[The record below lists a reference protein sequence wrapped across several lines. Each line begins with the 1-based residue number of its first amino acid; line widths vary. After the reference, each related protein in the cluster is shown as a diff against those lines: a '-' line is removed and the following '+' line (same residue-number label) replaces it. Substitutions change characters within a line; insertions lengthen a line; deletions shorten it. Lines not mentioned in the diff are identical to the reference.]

1 MSKLEDNMKDLLN
14 LPEEEVDVVEAT
26 VEPKKPERAEDVTK
40 DYEYTRGNLYSLIEK
55 GQEAL
60 NGILDVAAS
69 SDHPRAYEVAALMIK
84 NVADTTDKL
93 MKLQKD
99 TKEVKE
105 GKDARGPSTVNNT
118 MFVGSTAELAKML
131 KNAEIENDG
140 RTEETRDQT

>member
-1 MSKLEDNMKDLLN
+1 MKDIFN
-14 LPEEEVDVVEAT
+14 LPDEEVEVVD
-26 VEPKKPERAEDVTK
+26 AEVAPAETEETKTRDQDVTK
-40 DYEYTRGNLYSLIEK
+40 DYEYTRGQLYNLIEK

-69 SDHPRAYEVAALMIK
+69 SDHPRAYEVAAMMIK

-105 GKDARGPSTVNNT
+105 GKDQKGPSTVNNT
-118 MFVGSTAELAKML
+118 MFVGSTADLAKML
-131 KNAEIENDG
+131 KRIEEDSNDEQG
-140 RTEETRDQT
+140 KN

>member
-1 MSKLEDNMKDLLN
+1 MSKLDDNMKEVFN
-14 LPEEEVDVVEAT
+14 LPDEEVEVSNAEVVSA
-26 VEPKKPERAEDVTK
+26 EPEKKEENVDVTK
-40 DYEYTRGNLYSLIEK
+40 DYEYTRGQLYNLIEK

-105 GKDARGPSTVNNT
+105 GKDPKGPSTVNNT
-118 MFVGSTAELAKML
+118 MFVGSTADLAKML
-131 KNAEIENDG
+131 K
-140 RTEETRDQT
+140 RVEEDSTDDTGTS

>member
-1 MSKLEDNMKDLLN
+1 MSKLDDNMQDILN
-14 LPEEEVDVVEAT
+14 LPEETVDVIA
-26 VEPKKPERAEDVTK
+26 KPQREVKEDVTQ
-40 DYEYTRGNLYSLIEK
+40 DYEYTRGQLYNLIDK

-93 MKLQKD
+93 MKLQKE

-105 GKDARGPSTVNNT
+105 EGIEVALVIGGK
-118 MFVGSTAELAKML
+118 
-131 KNAEIENDG
+131 
-140 RTEETRDQT
+140 

>member
-1 MSKLEDNMKDLLN
+1 MSKLDDNMQDILN
-14 LPEEEVDVVEAT
+14 LPEETVDVIAK
-26 VEPKKPERAEDVTK
+26 PKREVKEDVTQ
-40 DYEYTRGNLYSLIEK
+40 DYEYTRGQLYNLIDK

-93 MKLQKD
+93 MKLQKE

-105 GKDARGPSTVNNT
+105 EGMYNVDDDESDDDDKEKQDEGLESLFDDRNGKLMER
-118 MFVGSTAELAKML
+118 LI
-131 KNAEIENDG
+131 KNWA
-140 RTEETRDQT
+140 TK

>member
-1 MSKLEDNMKDLLN
+1 MKDFDSIDKALDIESSIVESE
-14 LPEEEVDVVEAT
+14 PAPISKKKEERNKSEIQ
-26 VEPKKPERAEDVTK
+26 K
-40 DYEYTRGNLYSLIEK
+40 DYEYTRGQLYNLIEK

-105 GKDARGPSTVNNT
+105 GKDAKGPSTVNNT

-131 KNAEIENDG
+131 RQAS
-140 RTEETRDQT
+140 EETDEQGTD

>member
-1 MSKLEDNMKDLLN
+1 MSKLDENMQDVFN
-14 LPEEEVDVVEAT
+14 LPDEEVEVVQST
-26 VEPKKPERAEDVTK
+26 VVPEEKKVREEDVTK
-40 DYEYTRGNLYSLIEK
+40 DYEYTRGQLYNLIEK

-84 NVADTTDKL
+84 NVGDTTDKL

-105 GKDARGPSTVNNT
+105 GKDAKGPSTVNNT
-118 MFVGSTAELAKML
+118 MFVGSTADLAKML
-131 KNAEIENDG
+131 KRAEQEGN
-140 RTEETRDQT
+140 EEQIDK

>member
-1 MSKLEDNMKDLLN
+1 MSKLDDNMQDILN
-14 LPEEEVDVVEAT
+14 LPEETVDVIAK
-26 VEPKKPERAEDVTK
+26 PKREVKEDVTQ
-40 DYEYTRGNLYSLIEK
+40 DYEYTRGQLYNLIDK

-93 MKLQKD
+93 MKLQKE
-99 TKEVKE
+99 TKEDKE
-105 GKDARGPSTVNNT
+105 EGPSKGPSTVNNT

-131 KNAEIENDG
+131 KKV
-140 RTEETRDQT
+140 EETTDG

>member
-1 MSKLEDNMKDLLN
+1 MSKLDDNMQDILN
-14 LPEEEVDVVEAT
+14 LPEETVDVIA
-26 VEPKKPERAEDVTK
+26 KPQREVKEDVTQ
-40 DYEYTRGNLYSLIEK
+40 DYEYTRGQLYNLIDK

-60 NGILDVAAS
+60 NRILDVAAS

-93 MKLQKD
+93 MKLQKE

-105 GKDARGPSTVNNT
+105 GGPSKGPSTVNNT

-131 KNAEIENDG
+131 KKV
-140 RTEETRDQT
+140 EETTDG

>member
-1 MSKLEDNMKDLLN
+1 MK
-14 LPEEEVDVVEAT
+14 
-26 VEPKKPERAEDVTK
+26 EDVTQ
-40 DYEYTRGNLYSLIEK
+40 DYEYTRGQLYNLIDK

-93 MKLQKD
+93 MKLQKE

-105 GKDARGPSTVNNT
+105 EGPSKGPSTVNNT

-131 KNAEIENDG
+131 KKVEESTDG
-140 RTEETRDQT
+140 

>member
-1 MSKLEDNMKDLLN
+1 MTKLDDNMKDIFN
-14 LPEEEVDVVEAT
+14 LPDEEVEVVD
-26 VEPKKPERAEDVTK
+26 AEVALAETEETKTRDQDVTK
-40 DYEYTRGNLYSLIEK
+40 DYEYTRGQLYNLIEK

-69 SDHPRAYEVAALMIK
+69 SDHPRAYEVAAMMIK

-105 GKDARGPSTVNNT
+105 GKDQKGPSTVNNT
-118 MFVGSTAELAKML
+118 MFVGSTADLAKML
-131 KNAEIENDG
+131 KRIEEDSNDEQG
-140 RTEETRDQT
+140 KN

>member
-1 MSKLEDNMKDLLN
+1 MSKLDDNMQDILN
-14 LPEEEVDVVEAT
+14 LPEETVDVIA
-26 VEPKKPERAEDVTK
+26 KPQREVKEDVTQ
-40 DYEYTRGNLYSLIEK
+40 DYEYTRGQLYNLIDK

-60 NGILDVAAS
+60 NGILDVANS

-93 MKLQKD
+93 MKLQKE

-105 GKDARGPSTVNNT
+105 EGPSKGPSTVNNT

-131 KNAEIENDG
+131 KKV
-140 RTEETRDQT
+140 EETTDG

>member
-1 MSKLEDNMKDLLN
+1 MSKLDDNMKEVFN
-14 LPEEEVDVVEAT
+14 LPDEEVEVSNAEVFSA
-26 VEPKKPERAEDVTK
+26 EPEKKEENVDVTK
-40 DYEYTRGNLYSLIEK
+40 DYEYTRGQLYNLIEK

-105 GKDARGPSTVNNT
+105 GKDPKGPSTVNNT
-118 MFVGSTAELAKML
+118 MFVGSTADLAKML
-131 KNAEIENDG
+131 K
-140 RTEETRDQT
+140 RVEEDSTDDTGTS

>member
-1 MSKLEDNMKDLLN
+1 MSKLDDNMKEIFN
-14 LPEEEVDVVEAT
+14 LPEQEDAVVEPE
-26 VEPKKPERAEDVTK
+26 VVVDSEKKAREGDVTK
-40 DYEYTRGNLYSLIEK
+40 DYEYTRGQLYNLIEK

-105 GKDARGPSTVNNT
+105 GKDAKGPSTVNNT

-131 KNAEIENDG
+131 RQAS
-140 RTEETRDQT
+140 EETDEQGTD

>member
-1 MSKLEDNMKDLLN
+1 MSKLDDNMKDVFN
-14 LPEEEVDVVEAT
+14 LPDEEVEVVQSE
-26 VEPKKPERAEDVTK
+26 VVPEEKKARDEDVTK
-40 DYEYTRGNLYSLIEK
+40 DYEYTRGQLYNLIEK

-84 NVADTTDKL
+84 NLGDTTDKL

-105 GKDARGPSTVNNT
+105 GKDQKGPSTVNNT
-118 MFVGSTAELAKML
+118 MFVGSTADLAKML
-131 KNAEIENDG
+131 KRVEEDSTNDSG
-140 RTEETRDQT
+140 TD

>member
-1 MSKLEDNMKDLLN
+1 MSKLDDNMKDVFN
-14 LPEEEVDVVEAT
+14 LPDEEVEVVQSE
-26 VEPKKPERAEDVTK
+26 VVPEEKKARDEYVTK
-40 DYEYTRGNLYSLIEK
+40 DYEYTRGQLYNLIEK

-84 NVADTTDKL
+84 NLGDTTDKL

-105 GKDARGPSTVNNT
+105 GKDQKGPATVNNT
-118 MFVGSTAELAKML
+118 MFVGSTADLAKML
-131 KNAEIENDG
+131 KRVEEDSTNDTG
-140 RTEETRDQT
+140 TD

>member
-1 MSKLEDNMKDLLN
+1 MSKLDENMQDILN
-14 LPEEEVDVVEAT
+14 LPEEAVEVIAT
-26 VEPKKPERAEDVTK
+26 KPKGREPKEDVTQ
-40 DYEYTRGNLYSLIEK
+40 DYEYTRGQLYNLIDK

-93 MKLQKD
+93 MKLQKE

-105 GKDARGPSTVNNT
+105 EGPSKGPSTVNNT

-131 KNAEIENDG
+131 KQAEESTDG
-140 RTEETRDQT
+140 

>member
-1 MSKLEDNMKDLLN
+1 MSKLDDNMKEVFN
-14 LPEEEVDVVEAT
+14 LPDEEVEVSNAEVVSA
-26 VEPKKPERAEDVTK
+26 EPEKKEENVDVTK
-40 DYEYTRGNLYSLIEK
+40 DYEYTRGQLYNLIEK

-105 GKDARGPSTVNNT
+105 GKDSKGPSTVNNT
-118 MFVGSTAELAKML
+118 MFVGSTADLAKML
-131 KNAEIENDG
+131 K
-140 RTEETRDQT
+140 RVEEDSTDDTGTS